1 MCGLR
6 GWEAAYYCLE
16 IANLSELFYEVRD
29 SYETCSELRL
39 ISNTSYLPF
48 MVPDQLLCSMSEY
61 LEFGKTQ
68 GLQLAAFHLAYNAPT
83 SFRGKKKWN
92 RTS

>member
-29 SYETCSELRL
+29 SYEACSELRL

-48 MVPDQLLCSMSEY
+48 MVPD
-61 LEFGKTQ
+61 
-68 GLQLAAFHLAYNAPT
+68 
-83 SFRGKKKWN
+83 
-92 RTS
+92 